1 MEKILIN
8 IVENMKKSSVFV
20 DEYNTIRYL
29 NNSAKKYYEKR
40 NYPDLI
46 GKSVLSFHDQN
57 LNEKIQMATRMLKN
71 NISLE
76 SVEIGKICIFPVRSD
91 EKFYGYY
98 MEI

>member
-8 IVENMKKSSVFV
+8 IVENMKKSIVFV

-76 SVEIGKICIFPVRSD
+76 SVDIGKIRFFPVRSD

>member
-8 IVENMKKSSVFV
+8 IVENMKKSIVFV

-76 SVEIGKICIFPVRSD
+76 SVEIGKIRIFTVRSD

>member
-8 IVENMKKSSVFV
+8 IVENMKKGIVFV

-46 GKSVLSFHDQN
+46 GKSVLCFHDQN

-71 NISLE
+71 NVSLE